1 MALKV
6 LVGIVLL
13 GKACNYRYTDAGA
26 RGNESQKPN
35 LSGHSDHVTPQGE
48 ESHLRHRKASTESE
62 AESKPTATPQAK
74 PKAKPLDDIERFTL
88 CSNRI
93 V

>member
-6 LVGIVLL
+6 LLGIVLL
-13 GKACNYRYTDAGA
+13 GNACNYRYTDTGA
-26 RGNESQKPN
+26 HGNESQKPSV
-35 LSGHSDHVTPQGE
+35 SGQSDHVTQGE
-48 ESHLRHRKASTESE
+48 ESHLRHRKASAESE
-62 AESKPTATPQAK
+62 ADSKPTGTPQKK
-74 PKAKPLDDIERFTL
+74 PSKPLDDIERFTL